1 MLILAKKWSTLI
13 IIKSFIIV
21 MSNNTLE
28 TMTKQQSRKKCKE
41 KRGWFYG
48 VNKEKPK
55 KWLVIDTEDYLK
67 LKKIRKE
74 NTQEKD
80 SGIHLKRTDKT

>member
-1 MLILAKKWSTLI
+1 MILWSKQREAKK
-13 IIKSFIIV
+13 
-21 MSNNTLE
+21 
-28 TMTKQQSRKKCKE
+28 R
-41 KRGWFYG
+41 
-48 VNKEKPK
+48 
-55 KWLVIDTEDYLK
+55 LVIDTEDYLK

>member
-41 KRGWFYG
+41 NRG
-48 VNKEKPK
+48 
-55 KWLVIDTEDYLK
+55 
-67 LKKIRKE
+67 
-74 NTQEKD
+74 
-80 SGIHLKRTDKT
+80 